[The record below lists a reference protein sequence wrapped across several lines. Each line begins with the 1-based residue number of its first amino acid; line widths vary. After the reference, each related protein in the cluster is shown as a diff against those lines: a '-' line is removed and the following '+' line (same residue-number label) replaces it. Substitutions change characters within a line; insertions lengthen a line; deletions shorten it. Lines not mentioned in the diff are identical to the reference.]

1 MIPLGEELR
10 FLREA
15 VVLGLVLAVKFGRLQ
30 EADFLLG
37 RHPSFGIDMH
47 INLFSNTSGNR
58 HSLILFP
65 AALVAAVLVSVSL
78 PSCNLLH
85 KKPVEEPVDVKDTVY
100 PLGFCT
106 DSFDLVDGIVK
117 SGETFTGLMM
127 RLGLSQEEAYALAE
141 ECDTLF
147 DVRRMRAGNSYQ
159 AYYDADTTEFRHLA
173 YVVYE
178 NNRIRRTVFK
188 TTDPMN
194 VSVYDKDVVTEER
207 FADVTINSSLWN
219 DMRAA
224 DVSPLLIMKLS
235 EIYAWTVDFFA
246 LQKGDRF
253 RVLYDENICEGETI
267 GIDSVRFSLFDHS
280 GKEFVAVMLS
290 QRDSGNLYWNENGES
305 LQKAFLKA
313 PLKFTRISSG
323 FSYARR
329 HPVYGSVR
337 PHTAVD
343 YAAPTGT
350 PVMAIGDGT
359 IISAGWAGGGGN
371 TIKIKHNSVYTT
383 SYMHMSRFA
392 PGMKAGRHVSQGEV
406 IGYVGMTGTA
416 TGPHLDFRVWK
427 NDEPIDPLSLESPNA
442 DPIKD
447 EFRPALD
454 SVYAVYRA
462 KVDSLSALAAELPED
477 LPENSEEEQSE
488 D

>member
-1 MIPLGEELR
+1 MYDNHDNKSSNNHPKKRSLMLIPASIVS
-10 FLREA
+10 A
-15 VVLGLVLAVKFGRLQ
+15 V
-30 EADFLLG
+30 
-37 RHPSFGIDMH
+37 
-47 INLFSNTSGNR
+47 
-58 HSLILFP
+58 IL
-65 AALVAAVLVSVSL
+65 SVSL
-78 PSCNLLH
+78 PSCNLLNR
-85 KKPVEEPVDVKDTVY
+85 KPQEEPVTVNDTVY

-106 DSFDLVDGIVK
+106 DSFDLVDGTVK
-117 SGETFTGLMM
+117 SGEAFTSLMT
-127 RLGLSQEEAYALAE
+127 RLGLSQEEAFALSQK
-141 ECDTLF
+141 CDTLF
-147 DVRRMRAGNSYQ
+147 DVRKMRAGNSFQ
-159 AYYDADTTEFRHLA
+159 AYYDADTTEFRRLA

-178 NNRIRRTVFK
+178 NSRIRRTVFR
-188 TTDPMN
+188 TIPPISVT
-194 VSVYDKDVVTEER
+194 VYDKDVETIEK

-253 RVLYDENICEGETI
+253 RVLYDENECEGETI
-267 GIDSVRFSLFDHS
+267 GIDSVRFALFDHA
-280 GKEFVAVMLS
+280 GKEFSAIMLS
-290 QRDSGNLYWNENGES
+290 QRDSGNLYWNKDGES

-329 HPVYGSVR
+329 HPVYGTVR

-359 IISAGWAGGGGN
+359 IVSAGWAGGGGN

-383 SYMHMSRFA
+383 SYMHLSKFA

-416 TGPHLDFRVWK
+416 TGPHLDFRVWE
-427 NDEPIDPLSLESPNA
+427 NGEPIDPLSLDSPNA
-442 DPIKD
+442 DPIKE

-454 SVYAVYRA
+454 SIYAIYRA
-462 KVDSLSALAAELPED
+462 KVDSLSALTVNVTTGEPA
-477 LPENSEEEQSE
+477 PENEESQSL
-488 D
+488 

>member
-1 MIPLGEELR
+1 MYERNTTYISRRKASFFFP
-10 FLREA
+10 A
-15 VVLGLVLAVKFGRLQ
+15 SLVLAV
-30 EADFLLG
+30 
-37 RHPSFGIDMH
+37 
-47 INLFSNTSGNR
+47 
-58 HSLILFP
+58 LI
-65 AALVAAVLVSVSL
+65 SVSL
-78 PSCNLLH
+78 PSCNLFSR
-85 KKPVEEPVDVKDTVY
+85 KTVEEPVNVNDTVY

-106 DSFDLVDGIVK
+106 DSFDLVDGTVK
-117 SGETFTGLMM
+117 SGEAFTSLMT
-127 RLGLSQEEAYALAE
+127 RLGLSQEEAYTLSE
-141 ECDTLF
+141 KCDTLF
-147 DVRRMRAGNSYQ
+147 DVRKMRAGNSFQ
-159 AYYDADTTEFRHLA
+159 AYYDADTTEFRRLA

-188 TTDPMN
+188 TTPPMS
-194 VSVYDKDVVTEER
+194 VSVYDKDVETLER
-207 FADVTINSSLWN
+207 FADVTISSSLWN

-253 RVLYDENICEGETI
+253 RVLYDENVCEGETI
-267 GIDSVRFSLFDHS
+267 GIDSVRFSLFDHA

-329 HPVYGSVR
+329 HPVYGTVR

-350 PVMAIGDGT
+350 PIMAIGDGT

-392 PGMKAGRHVSQGEV
+392 PGMKVGRHVSQGEV

-427 NDEPIDPLSLESPNA
+427 NDEPIDPLTLESPNS
-442 DPIKD
+442 DPIKE
-447 EFRPALD
+447 EFRPILD
-454 SVYAVYRA
+454 SVYTIYRA
-462 KVDSLSALAAELPED
+462 KVDSLSALTAEIRIPEGTV
-477 LPENSEEEQSE
+477 EEEIPEQ
-488 D
+488 